1 MWQLFALGMAAPVL
15 RKLARKMTRG
25 MSYGRTCYEH
35 FRLIEEFLFALHRLD
50 LTRPHVLSRVV
61 GAPYDQAT
69 GRKLTRP
76 IMLDINLVPDAE
88 LEPRTA
94 VPPAA
99 AGINERDLI
108 GQLLQRLITRTRTAP
123 DGYRITANHVTL
135 VLRTRVDGEP
145 LGAVAAAVGLSLS
158 NASKH
163 RTRAEMLIAHLLNRP
178 DLVR

>member
-1 MWQLFALGMAAPVL
+1 
-15 RKLARKMTRG
+15 
-25 MSYGRTCYEH
+25 
-35 FRLIEEFLFALHRLD
+35 
-50 LTRPHVLSRVV
+50 
-61 GAPYDQAT
+61 
-69 GRKLTRP
+69 
-76 IMLDINLVPDAE
+76 MLDINLIPDAE

-145 LGAVAAAVGLSLS
+145 LGAVAAPVGLSLP

-178 DLVR
+178 DLAAARRPRRRVADRRQMASPVGEAAPGPVAATRRRSSPHGA